1 MCVLLLRNSTL
12 KDGREIDLELTS
24 EMVEMFEFV
33 RTLEQISCFGQLPGI
48 SMEAGDW
55 TQVKK
60 MFIKGEGV
68 GCCDHLELR
77 QGAKTL
83 DQLESLMN
91 RVTTTLAF
99 DQSKQGRSVDS
110 QG

>member
-48 SMEAGDW
+48 SMEAGD
-55 TQVKK
+55 
-60 MFIKGEGV
+60 
-68 GCCDHLELR
+68 
-77 QGAKTL
+77 
-83 DQLESLMN
+83 
-91 RVTTTLAF
+91 
-99 DQSKQGRSVDS
+99 
-110 QG
+110 

>member
-1 MCVLLLRNSTL
+1 
-12 KDGREIDLELTS
+12 
-24 EMVEMFEFV
+24 
-33 RTLEQISCFGQLPGI
+33 
-48 SMEAGDW
+48 
-55 TQVKK
+55 